1 MVTFITKTS
10 VGALVIGNMAINIF
24 LASSIQFIW
33 GMINSLQL
41 FVLVSLFNFP
51 YPSVLLF
58 VFRLSA
64 EITRFNILPTGWLID
79 RLFQFSPEDPERVI
93 VNSNFALMGYDSTN
107 IVENLDT
114 MAFLI
119 FGILTAMM
127 VTLVV
132 EALFCH
138 RQRNRKVN

>member
-64 EITRFNILPTGWLID
+64 EITRFNILTTGWLID
-79 RLFQFSPEDPERVI
+79 RLF
-93 VNSNFALMGYDSTN
+93 
-107 IVENLDT
+107 
-114 MAFLI
+114 
-119 FGILTAMM
+119 
-127 VTLVV
+127 
-132 EALFCH
+132 
-138 RQRNRKVN
+138 